1 MAPDW
6 LASSNEA
13 LKLDAAAAGCAS
25 TFETPLRSSRRKRGQ
40 TLQFETLRQTA
51 PPQACTL
58 PEIDGNRPTEVGH
71 AGLLFVTLA
80 ALYMGDARKPEL
92 ANRYNLLAVLLDLG
106 SGIGGVVVLA
116 VTISNTCKE
125 ALPALLSQIL
135 PAGSRRRPR
144 RTSLCSNSAMARAHR
159 PLYRLGT
166 AHLRHPGRPLCRPGT
181 THPCP
186 VSFTTLRSSERCRD
200 TPA

>member
-1 MAPDW
+1 
-6 LASSNEA
+6 
-13 LKLDAAAAGCAS
+13 
-25 TFETPLRSSRRKRGQ
+25 
-40 TLQFETLRQTA
+40 
-51 PPQACTL
+51 
-58 PEIDGNRPTEVGH
+58 
-71 AGLLFVTLA
+71 
-80 ALYMGDARKPEL
+80 MGDARKPEL

-144 RTSLCSNSAMARAHR
+144 RTNLCSNFAMARAHR

-166 AHLRHPGRPLCRPGT
+166 AHLRHPGPTLPPGNGT
-181 THPCP
+181 SVSCELYYFTLVRALPRYPGVAFSRAFSELHAVCAPNLLGAFRSCICGTESPGLGWPRSASTILRWTYIP
-186 VSFTTLRSSERCRD
+186 VCQLRLRLPQRD
-200 TPA
+200 AA

>member
-1 MAPDW
+1 
-6 LASSNEA
+6 
-13 LKLDAAAAGCAS
+13 
-25 TFETPLRSSRRKRGQ
+25 
-40 TLQFETLRQTA
+40 
-51 PPQACTL
+51 
-58 PEIDGNRPTEVGH
+58 
-71 AGLLFVTLA
+71 
-80 ALYMGDARKPEL
+80 MGDARKPEL

-135 PAGSRRRPR
+135 PAGSRRR
-144 RTSLCSNSAMARAHR
+144 TNLCSNFAMARAHRR

-181 THPCP
+181 AHPCP
-186 VSFTTLRSSERCRD
+186 VSFTTLR
-200 TPA
+200 